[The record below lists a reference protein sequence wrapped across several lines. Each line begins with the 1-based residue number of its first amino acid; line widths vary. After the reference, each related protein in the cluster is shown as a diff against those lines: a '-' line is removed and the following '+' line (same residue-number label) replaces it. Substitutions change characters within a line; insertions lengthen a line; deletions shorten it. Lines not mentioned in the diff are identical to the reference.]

1 MERPKEYSPCM
12 KACLVK
18 KKDNRATCR
27 EELLFLSA
35 TFLLCVPD
43 DNSAVHAA
51 RYEVLATFID
61 ET

>member
-1 MERPKEYSPCM
+1 MEYLSESFRYM

-18 KKDNRATCR
+18 KQDKRAAAC
-27 EELLFLSA
+27 EEVLFLSA

-61 ET
+61 DT